1 MWSFREYH
9 SFISQED
16 HSNSNAQIVSS
27 NINTGTPRSNTG
39 TLRGRYDVAIKI
51 IFDSKGINIE
61 EDKEIRF
68 LKRARHPR
76 LVLFLGCGIRA
87 TDNSIFLVL
96 EFCEEKTLEYLL
108 YGNPKAE
115 PPSWDV
121 RLRLLKDAAEGMMHL
136 HLILK
141 TLHRDLKSPNIL
153 LNKENGQL
161 RGKVADFGTAR
172 WTDARAEE
180 RLEKAEKKKRSKRSR
195 ATSFI
200 ELFTGVSHKRVDE
213 YIIEKDAHSIDLSS
227 SDDNISSSNK
237 SSGSNK
243 SSDSGKWVGMNMYVL
258 IHISLTKDKISH
270 TLSLNENRTAGTGSL
285 LWMAPEI
292 IQNMK
297 SKKTVYS
304 HAVDVYSFGI
314 ILSECLEL
322 RQPWSADTKYH
333 KFTYVVVF

>member
-87 TDNSIFLVL
+87 SDNSIFLVL

-172 WTDARAEE
+172 WTDARAED
-180 RLEKAEKKKRSKRSR
+180 RLEKAAKKKKKSKRSR

-200 ELFTGVSHKRVDE
+200 ELFTGVSHKRGDE
-213 YIIEKDAHSIDLSS
+213 YIIEKDDRSIDLSAS
-227 SDDNISSSNK
+227 NNNLSSSNK
-237 SSGSNK
+237 STGSNK
-243 SSDSGKWVGMNMYVL
+243 SSDSGNSGKWVGMNMYVTFSN
-258 IHISLTKDKISH
+258 ITHKRRKITHAHTH
-270 TLSLNENRTAGTGSL
+270 TLFTKTGLPELDLFCGWL
-285 LWMAPEI
+285 LRSYKI
-292 IQNMK
+292 
-297 SKKTVYS
+297 
-304 HAVDVYSFGI
+304 
-314 ILSECLEL
+314 
-322 RQPWSADTKYH
+322 
-333 KFTYVVVF
+333 

>member
-1 MWSFREYH
+1 MKCFREYH
-9 SFISQED
+9 SPLSNVLLSYIFITRISICIT
-16 HSNSNAQIVSS
+16 HLYHKARSTHAL
-27 NINTGTPRSNTG
+27 RSNTG

-200 ELFTGVSHKRVDE
+200 ELLRGKSHTSDE

-227 SDDNISSSNK
+227 SDHNISSSNK

-243 SSDSGKWVGMNMYVL
+243 SSDSGKWVGMNMYVSY
-258 IHISLTKDKISH
+258 IYHSRKTKSLTH
-270 TLSLNENRTAGTGSL
+270 SL
-285 LWMAPEI
+285 LT
-292 IQNMK
+292 
-297 SKKTVYS
+297 KT
-304 HAVDVYSFGI
+304 G
-314 ILSECLEL
+314 LREL
-322 RQPWSADTKYH
+322 DLFCGWLLRSYKI
-333 KFTYVVVF
+333 